1 MSMITVGGWDAGAS
15 RGPLPPRSS
24 TSSSWTTLT
33 TCWAGV
39 SDLRTSWPTA
49 FSRTRS
55 TKARTTLKLT
65 SASRRATR
73 TSRRASWMFS
83 SVRRPRPPRRSKIDC
98 KRVLRESSM
107 EIPTLRNHVRNSK
120 PKAVTVGWGSQRGM
134 SMSNRS
140 LAVVAIVVGVVAPA
154 WGQVGRP
161 NTFTFPPGP
170 ITQPPP
176 TPNPPLN
183 NPHPMQPRDPLWP
196 TPFSYGG
203 ARGPAPAPSAPPP
216 PVGVQVPVPLPE
228 SAPAQAQ
235 ERTGVPAQ
243 SRGEE
248 PTAPAQTQ
256 EQTVEI
262 PGYYVAE
269 TTTGYWYPE
278 RWTLQEVTP
287 GVYQWVKLPAE
298 FRPK

>member
-1 MSMITVGGWDAGAS
+1 MSMIPVGGWGAGAS
-15 RGPLPPRSS
+15 RWPLPPRSP

-176 TPNPPLN
+176 TANHPLN
-183 NPHPMQPRDPLWP
+183 NPHPMQPWDPLW
-196 TPFSYGG
+196 TTHFSYGG
-203 ARGPAPAPSAPPP
+203 YGGLFPYIPVPPQQAAI
-216 PVGVQVPVPLPE
+216 QVLVPLPE
-228 SAPAQAQ
+228 SAPPPAQA
-235 ERTGVPAQ
+235 RTCV
-243 SRGEE
+243 
-248 PTAPAQTQ
+248 TAPARS
-256 EQTVEI
+256 EG
-262 PGYYVAE
+262 PHA
-269 TTTGYWYPE
+269 P
-278 RWTLQEVTP
+278 TP
-287 GVYQWVKLPAE
+287 RHVPNLEHPA
-298 FRPK
+298 